1 MLTIQEWCVYN
12 KAVDNH
18 VTGMVCW
25 QYRKGVLAIQEWC
38 VGNTGMRDR
47 LAETGKLAMRKLC
60 VGNTDWFAGNTEK
73 VALCVFFGVCIHSI
87 DMNTSIYYVW

>member
-1 MLTIQEWCVYN
+1 MLTIQEWCVDN
-12 KAVDNH
+12 KAVENH
-18 VTGMVCW
+18 VTAL
-25 QYRKGVLAIQEWC
+25 GVLAIQEWC

-60 VGNTDWFAGNTEK
+60 VGNTDLCADNAEK
-73 VALCVFFGVCIHSI
+73 VALCVCFGVCIHSI

>member
-12 KAVDNH
+12 TAVDNH
-18 VTGMVCW
+18 VTAL
-25 QYRKGVLAIQEWC
+25 GVLAIQKWC

-60 VGNTDWFAGNTEK
+60 VGNTDWCAGNTDWCAGNTEK

>member
-18 VTGMVCW
+18 VTAL
-25 QYRKGVLAIQEWC
+25 GVLAIQEWC

-47 LAETGKLAMRKLC
+47 LAEIGKLAMRKLC
-60 VGNTDWFAGNTEK
+60 VGNTDWCAGNTEK

>member
-18 VTGMVCW
+18 VTAL
-25 QYRKGVLAIQEWC
+25 GVLAIQEWC

-60 VGNTDWFAGNTEK
+60 VGNTDWCAGNTEK

>member
-1 MLTIQEWCVYN
+1 MLTIQEWGVYN

-18 VTGMVCW
+18 VTALGVLSIWNWHVGNTGMVCW
-25 QYRKGVLAIQEWC
+25 QYRNERPLGRNRE
-38 VGNTGMRDR
+38 
-47 LAETGKLAMRKLC
+47 
-60 VGNTDWFAGNTEK
+60 VGNTDWCAGNTEK

>member
-18 VTGMVCW
+18 VTALC
-25 QYRKGVLAIQEWC
+25 VLAIQKWC

-60 VGNTDWFAGNTEK
+60 VGNTDWCAGNTEK

>member
-1 MLTIQEWCVYN
+1 MLTIQEWRVDN
-12 KAVDNH
+12 KAVENH
-18 VTGMVCW
+18 FTAL
-25 QYRKGVLAIQEWC
+25 GVLAIQEWC

-47 LAETGKLAMRKLC
+47 LAETGKLAMRNLC
-60 VGNTDWFAGNTEK
+60 VGNTDWCAGNTEK

>member
-18 VTGMVCW
+18 VTAL
-25 QYRKGVLAIQEWC
+25 GVLAIQKWC

-60 VGNTDWFAGNTEK
+60 VGNTDWCAGNTEK